1 MLYSAG
7 ILLVRKQRDI
17 PEFLLLHTGGPYWVG
32 KDRHAW
38 SFPKGEIDEGEDAL
52 QAAKREWCEESGLA
66 LPPEPYISLPNVGN
80 RRKIVQTFMAQGDI
94 DITNFHSNTYL
105 EEWPKGSGKQQEF
118 PEADDIGW
126 FSLAEAKEKIH
137 KYLIPVLDHAM
148 DFIS

>member
-7 ILLVRKQRDI
+7 ILLVRTEKGR

-52 QAAKREWCEESGLA
+52 TAAKREWREESGLS
-66 LPPEPYISLPNVGN
+66 LPSEPYIALPKVGN
-80 RRKIVQTFMAQGDI
+80 RRKIVQTFMAKGDA
-94 DITNFHSNTYL
+94 DISHFCSNTYT
-105 EEWPKGSGKQQEF
+105 EEWPKGSGVQQEF

-126 FSLAEAKEKIH
+126 FALKEAKEKIH
-137 KYLIPVLDHAM
+137 KYLIPVLDHAV
-148 DFIS
+148 DFM